1 MKKIFKYAMYVSL
14 LTIALSFT
22 ACQDEIEEINNGEEP
37 TAITANSATAD
48 LIQRTSSNDGSCD
61 NIVDGTSCFQINF
74 PYTVKVNGITL
85 TIESEDDIEQ
95 IEEIFDSIDD
105 DENLLDIIFPVT
117 ITAGDFSEFTINGL
131 DELRSLAA
139 DCKEGGE
146 DEDIECIDFVYPMT
160 MFTFNVNLEQT
171 STVEVTSDR
180 ELRLFFKDL
189 GDDSLI
195 SFDFP
200 VTLELHDQTT
210 IVVESNQEL
219 AIAIENAK
227 DDCDE
232 DDDDDYNDDD
242 FDKDELNE
250 ELIECVWFVTE
261 FKRDNVDQ
269 TPQYVNYIL
278 NFKEDG
284 TVSTGFNGATVV
296 QGTWTTTVG
305 DDGAK
310 LTMEFE
316 NSTDFNLEW
325 NVYDLGYDKIKLF
338 SGDGNR
344 IIMKQF
350 CEEDL
355 LELTTGSIGET
366 LRDCIWVI
374 KRVKNNGEQVNR
386 LLGGEFEFQTEGVI
400 TLTNNATVSEGTWT
414 MTTNA
419 QGRFVVAITI
429 GDEGAVSF
437 EWLLSDLKDRIIK
450 FNVEET
456 FYELVIV
463 KKCVDDDEEEED
475 ITFIKSIFNNT
486 EWDVAYFAENNDES
500 TELFVNDSFYLA
512 NDGSLEIRNPNG
524 VVLTNG
530 MWFVYRNTFSGKLE
544 MIISFEEG
552 SNYEPLANDYQIL
565 EIDEMRIELKHEND
579 TGLYDHLVLERE

>member
-1 MKKIFKYAMYVSL
+1 MKKYFKYAMYVSL

-37 TAITANSATAD
+37 TAITANSSTAD
-48 LIQRTSSNDGSCD
+48 LIKRTSSNDGSCD
-61 NIVDGTSCFQINF
+61 NIVDGTSCYQINF
-74 PYTVKVNGITL
+74 PYTVEVNGVTIT
-85 TIESEDDIEQ
+85 IDSEEDIEQ

-105 DENLLDIIFPVT
+105 DENLLDIIFPIT
-117 ITAGDFSEFTINGL
+117 ITAGDFSEITINGL
-131 DELRSLAA
+131 DELRLLAA

-146 DEDIECIDFVYPMT
+146 DDDIECIDFVYPMT
-160 MFTFNVNLEQT
+160 MFTFNVSLEQT
-171 STVEVTSDR
+171 STVEVASDR

-200 VTLELHDQTT
+200 VTLQLSDETT
-210 IVVESNQEL
+210 IVVESNEEL

-242 FDKDELNE
+242 FNDDELKA

-261 FKRDNVDQ
+261 FIRNDVDQ

-296 QGTWTTTVG
+296 EGTWSTTVG

-325 NVYDLGYDKIKLF
+325 NVYDLGDDKIKLF

-344 IIMKQF
+344 VIMKQF
-350 CEEDL
+350 CGEDL
-355 LELTTGSIGET
+355 QYINVDTLGEILTECAWIIKDIELQNE
-366 LRDCIWVI
+366 DFD
-374 KRVKNNGEQVNR
+374 RV
-386 LLGGEFEFQTEGVI
+386 LGHEFQFMAEGVV
-400 TLTNNATVSEGTWT
+400 TLSNGVNISEGTWDIKLNT
-414 MTTNA
+414 D
-419 QGRFVVAITI
+419 QILVLAIEIT
-429 GDEGAVSF
+429 DEPGVNF
-437 EWLLSDLKDRIIK
+437 EWP
-450 FNVEET
+450 
-456 FYELVIV
+456 
-463 KKCVDDDEEEED
+463 
-475 ITFIKSIFNNT
+475 
-486 EWDVAYFAENNDES
+486 
-500 TELFVNDSFYLA
+500 
-512 NDGSLEIRNPNG
+512 IRE
-524 VVLTNG
+524 
-530 MWFVYRNTFSGKLE
+530 MFS
-544 MIISFEEG
+544 
-552 SNYEPLANDYQIL
+552 N
-565 EIDEMRIELKHEND
+565 R
-579 TGLYDHLVLERE
+579 

>member
-1 MKKIFKYAMYVSL
+1 MKKIFNYAMYVSL

-37 TAITANSATAD
+37 TAITANSSTAD

-61 NIVDGTSCFQINF
+61 NIVDGTSCYEINF
-74 PYTVKVNGITL
+74 PYTVQVNGITL
-85 TIESEDDIEQ
+85 TIDSEDDIEQ

-105 DENLLDIIFPVT
+105 DENLLDIIFPIT
-117 ITAGDFSEFTINGL
+117 ITAGDFSEITINGL
-131 DELRSLAA
+131 DELSLLAA

-146 DEDIECIDFVYPMT
+146 DDDIECIDFVYPMT

-171 STVEVTSDR
+171 NTVEVASDR

-189 GDDSLI
+189 GDDNLI

-200 VTLELHDQTT
+200 VTLQLSDETT
-210 IVVESNQEL
+210 IVVDSNEEL

-242 FDKDELNE
+242 FDEDEFKE

-261 FKRDNVDQ
+261 FKRNDIDQ

-284 TVSTGFNGATVV
+284 TVSTGFNGATVIE
-296 QGTWTTTVG
+296 GTWSTTVG

-325 NVYDLGYDKIKLF
+325 NVYDLGDDKIKLY
-338 SGDGNR
+338 SGDSDR
-344 IIMKQF
+344 VVMKQF
-350 CEEDL
+350 CDEDL
-355 LELTTGSIGET
+355 QPVTAESITET
-366 LRDCIWVI
+366 LSDCSWII
-374 KRVKNNGEQVNR
+374 KRLKNNGDQING
-386 LLGGEFEFQTEGVI
+386 LLGAEIEFQAEGVL
-400 TLTNNATVSEGTWT
+400 TLTNDATVSEGTWVV
-414 MTTNA
+414 TTNQ
-419 QGRFVVAITI
+419 QGRWVVAMTMS
-429 GDEGAVSF
+429 DEPTVSF
-437 EWLLSDLKDRIIK
+437 DWLLTDLKEGIIK
-450 FNVEET
+450 LNVEEE

-463 KKCVDDDEEEED
+463 KKCIDEDDEEED

-486 EWDVAYFAENNDES
+486 EWDVAYFAENDDES
-500 TELFVNDSFYLA
+500 TELFADVKLYLE
-512 NDGSLEIRNPNG
+512 NDGTLEVRNFDGEVYSNG
-524 VVLTNG
+524 T
-530 MWFVYRNTFSGKLE
+530 WFVYRNTFSGKLE
-544 MIISFEEG
+544 MIISFETG

-565 EIDEMRIELKHEND
+565 EIDETRIELKHEND
-579 TGLYDHLVLERE
+579 TGLYDHLVLER

>member
-1 MKKIFKYAMYVSL
+1 MKKYFKYAMYVSL

-37 TAITANSATAD
+37 TAITANSSTAD

-61 NIVDGTSCFQINF
+61 NIVDGTSCYEINF
-74 PYTVKVNGITL
+74 PYTVEVNGITL
-85 TIESEDDIEQ
+85 TIDSEEDIEQ
-95 IEEIFDSIDD
+95 IEAIFDSVED
-105 DENLLDIIFPVT
+105 DENLLDIIFPIT
-117 ITAGDFSEFTINGL
+117 ITAGDFSEITINGF

-146 DEDIECIDFVYPMT
+146 DDDIECIDFVYPMT
-160 MFTFNVNLEQT
+160 LFTFNVNLEQT

-189 GDDSLI
+189 GGDNLI

-200 VTLELHDQTT
+200 VTLKLSDETT
-210 IVVESNQEL
+210 IVVESNEEL

-242 FDKDELNE
+242 FDQDELNE

-261 FKRDNVDQ
+261 FKRNDIDQ

-296 QGTWTTTVG
+296 EGTWTTTVG

-325 NVYDLGYDKIKLF
+325 DVYDLGDDKIKLY
-338 SGDGNR
+338 SGDSNR
-344 IIMKQF
+344 VVMKQF
-350 CEEDL
+350 CDEDL
-355 LELTTGSIGET
+355 EEVTIESITET
-366 LRDCIWVI
+366 LSDCSWIV
-374 KRVKNNGEQVNR
+374 KRVKNNGDQINR
-386 LLGGEFEFQTEGVI
+386 LLGSEFEFQADGIV
-400 TLTNNATVSEGTWT
+400 TLTNDATVSEGTWVV
-414 MTTNA
+414 TTNT
-419 QGRFVVAITI
+419 QGRLVVAINMD
-429 GDEGAVSF
+429 DEPAVSF
-437 EWLLSDLKDRIIK
+437 DWLLTDLEEGMVK
-450 FNVEET
+450 FNVEEE

-463 KKCVDDDEEEED
+463 KNCIVDNDEEED
-475 ITFIKSIFNNT
+475 ITFIKSIFNNM
-486 EWDVAYFAENNDES
+486 EWDVAYFSENDDES
-500 TELFVNDSFYLA
+500 TVLFADVKLYLE
-512 NDGSLEIRNPNG
+512 NDGTLEVRNLEGEVYSNG
-524 VVLTNG
+524 T
-530 MWFVYRNTFSGKLE
+530 WFVYRNAFSGKLE
-544 MIISFEEG
+544 MIISFETG

-565 EIDEMRIELKHEND
+565 EIDETRIELKHEND
-579 TGLYDHLVLERE
+579 TGLYDHLVLER